1 MQRWLW
7 QAARSRDLTLLLVTH
22 DIAEAV
28 TLADRVLMMS
38 ERPGRII
45 SEIPIE
51 IPQREQFLSA
61 NSPETTGSFSHGT
74 GLRTTPYFVKAYQEI
89 ENALWGIENRE
100 EKWI

>member
-1 MQRWLW
+1 M
-7 QAARSRDLTLLLVTH
+7 LVTH

-38 ERPGRII
+38 GRPGRII
-45 SEIPIE
+45 SEIPIT
-51 IPQREQFLSA
+51 IPEREEYLSA
-61 NSPETTGSFSHGT
+61 NPVGASGSFSHGT
-74 GLRTTPYFVKAYQEI
+74 GLRTTPNFVKAYQKI